1 MVALNFCGVGEKGAR
16 ENLLCAG
23 RGCAEAMGCAKC
35 YFSGCYCCLG
45 LWIILAWKK
54 NASKGRG
61 TNHSLANREGKR
73 TIKEK
78 INLILSGC
86 LQRAHPSFKLPKER
100 LIKVIL
106 SSKNDE
112 GGEMGLV

>member
-1 MVALNFCGVGEKGAR
+1 MLLFRMQLLLGALDYISME
-16 ENLLCAG
+16 
-23 RGCAEAMGCAKC
+23 
-35 YFSGCYCCLG
+35 
-45 LWIILAWKK
+45 K

-61 TNHSLANREGKR
+61 ANHSLTNREGRR
-73 TIKEK
+73 TIKQK

-112 GGEMGLV
+112 GSEMGLV